1 MRQNGLTAKGLLHEG
16 NEAMSVV
23 EVLKRAKE
31 RIERGWCRGQFAVNA
46 HNEPV
51 SELSQEACR
60 WCTSGA
66 FYAVCNDMDERN
78 MARDVFRKVI
88 DDENI
93 TRWNDSPGR
102 TKREVLAAF
111 DKAIALATP

>member
-1 MRQNGLTAKGLLHEG
+1 
-16 NEAMSVV
+16 
-23 EVLKRAKE
+23 
-31 RIERGWCRGQFAVNA
+31 
-46 HNEPV
+46 
-51 SELSQEACR
+51 
-60 WCTSGA
+60 
-66 FYAVCNDMDERN
+66 MDERN